1 MPRNLTASL
10 ALLTALS
17 IPALGLFGCD
27 RSSTQTE
34 PKPQTEVASKA
45 SDQKETKPEFAIE
58 YEQFQLDNGLNVLF
72 HIDRSDPVVA
82 VSLTAHVG
90 SAREKEGRTGF
101 AHLFEHLLF
110 LESENL
116 GKGGLD
122 AMSARIGGSGANGST
137 SRDVTNYYQTVPKDA
152 LEKML
157 WAEADKLGW
166 FINTVTDP
174 VLAKEKQVVKNE
186 KRQSVD
192 NRPYGHSQYVIDRN
206 LYPEGHPYSWQVI
219 GSLEDLDNATL
230 DDVKTFFR
238 RWYVPNNVTLVVAG
252 DFDPEEAKAL
262 VKKYFGEIPAGE
274 AIERAPKQPITLKE
288 TKRLYYEDNFARQPQ
303 LSMAWPTVPR
313 YSEDSYPLSVLT
325 EYLSSGKRAPLYRV
339 LVEDEQLT
347 AHVAMGAYESELAG
361 QVQLE
366 VQAFTGGHLDAVF
379 AGIQKGFALFEKEG
393 IGEEDLE
400 RIKAGQE
407 VAFYNSLS
415 SVLGK
420 GFQLAQYQI
429 YANDP
434 GYVTE
439 DIERLL
445 AVTAE
450 DVQRVYDKY
459 IKGKPY
465 VATSF
470 VPRGEKAL
478 ALSGSTAAQVV
489 EEKVVEGAEAQFD
502 ASASAAYE
510 KTPSSFDRAK
520 EPAYGDPAETSV
532 PDVWQGKLDNGI
544 EVFGIENSEVPV
556 VTFSLVIDGG
566 MLQESID
573 KTGVANLTAM
583 LMERGTKNRTPEEL
597 ETAIQKLGASI
608 NVSAGQ
614 DAFRF
619 SVTTLARNF
628 DQVFAL
634 LQEMLLEPRWDEK
647 ELVLAKKSV
656 TSQIK
661 RAEAEPN
668 AIAGKTFARLLHGT
682 DSIRGHSGLGTEAS
696 VAAIT
701 MDDLKAFYK
710 NTLSPSVASAH
721 VVGDI
726 PQAEFMAAAAQ
737 LAKQWP
743 AKPVKIPEPE
753 SRPAKPGIYF
763 VDVPGSKQSV
773 LRIGRLAMPAVSEDY
788 YPAVF
793 TNYILGGGGFAS
805 RLMQQLREGKG
816 YTYGIGSSVSGG
828 KTEGRFS
835 IGSGVRANVTAE
847 SVQLIHDI
855 LKEYAPTYTEA
866 DLENSRS
873 YLVRANTRAFE
884 TAGAKLGLLENMSE
898 YGWPADYV
906 REREATAKAMTIP
919 RVQKIAETYMQPDSM
934 IWLVA
939 GDRASQFERLEK
951 LGVGDVTLVEDQ
963 QSSQSDEP
971 AAEALGED

>member
-1 MPRNLTASL
+1 MLRNLFASL

-17 IPALGLFGCD
+17 IPALGLTGCD
-27 RSSTQTE
+27 RPLAGTA
-34 PKPQTEVASKA
+34 PKPHAMVAAKA
-45 SDQKETKPEFAIE
+45 SSKKEAKAEFAID
-58 YEQFQLDNGLNVLF
+58 YQQFQLKNGLNVLF

-157 WAEADKLGW
+157 WAEGDKLGW
-166 FINTVTDP
+166 FINTVTEP

-186 KRQSVD
+186 KRQGVD
-192 NRPYGHSQYVIDRN
+192 NRPYGHAQYVIDRN

-252 DFDPEEAKAL
+252 DFDPAQAKEL

-274 AIERAPKQPITLKE
+274 AIERAPKQPAKLKE
-288 TKRLYYEDNFARQPQ
+288 TKRRYYEDNFARQPQ
-303 LSMAWPTVPR
+303 LTLAWPTVPR
-313 YSEDSYPLSVLT
+313 YSADSYPLAVLT
-325 EYLSSGKRAPLYRV
+325 QYLSDGKRAPLYRV
-339 LVEDEQLT
+339 LVEDEQL
-347 AHVAMGAYESELAG
+347 APSVAMGAYESELAG

-366 VQAFTGGHLDAVF
+366 VQAFTGGDLDAVY
-379 AGIQKGFALFEKEG
+379 AGIQKAFALFEKEG
-393 IGEEDLE
+393 IAEQDLE

-429 YANDP
+429 YADDP
-434 GYVTE
+434 GYVSE
-439 DIERLL
+439 DIARLL

-450 DVQRVYDKY
+450 DVERVYQKY
-459 IKGKPY
+459 IDNQPF
-465 VATSF
+465 VAVSF
-470 VPRGEKAL
+470 VPKGQKAL
-478 ALSGSTAAQVV
+478 ALADSTEAQVV
-489 EEKVVEGAEAQFD
+489 EEKIVNGAEEAVD
-502 ASASAAYE
+502 ASALAEYE
-510 KTPSSFDRAK
+510 KTPSKIDRSK
-520 EPAYGDPAETSV
+520 EPAYGEPAQTTV
-532 PDVWQGKLDNGI
+532 PEVWQSELSNGI
-544 EVFGIENSEVPV
+544 EVYGIDNDEVPTV
-556 VTFSLVIDGG
+556 NFSLVIDGG
-566 MLQESID
+566 QLQESID

-597 ETAIQKLGASI
+597 ETAIQMLGANIS
-608 NVSAGQ
+608 VSAAR

-619 SVTTLARNF
+619 DATTLARNF
-628 DQVFAL
+628 DEVFAL
-634 LQEMLLEPRWDEK
+634 MQEMLLEPRWDEK

-668 AIAGKTFARLLHGT
+668 AIASKAFARLLHGE
-682 DSIRGHSGLGTEAS
+682 DSIRGYSGTGTEES

-701 MDDLKAFYK
+701 MDDLRAYYK
-710 NTLSPSVASAH
+710 NYLSPSVARLH

-726 PQAEFMAAAAQ
+726 TKKDFLAEAQ
-737 LAKQWP
+737 TLAKQWP
-743 AKPVKIPEPE
+743 AKPVEIPEPQSE
-753 SRPAKPGIYF
+753 PAEPGIYF
-763 VDVPGSKQSV
+763 VDVPDAKQSV
-773 LRIGRLAMPAVSEDY
+773 LRIGRPAMPAVSDDY

-805 RLMQQLREGKG
+805 RLMQELREGKG
-816 YTYGIGSSVSGG
+816 YTYGIGSSVSADKTGG
-828 KTEGRFS
+828 QFA
-835 IGSGVRANVTAE
+835 IGTGVRANVTAE

-855 LKEYAPTYTEA
+855 LEQYAPTYTEA

-884 TAGAKLGLLENMSE
+884 TAGAKLGLLENMSK
-898 YGWPADYV
+898 YDWPADYV
-906 REREATAKAMTIP
+906 REREAIAEGMTVDK
-919 RVQKIAETYMQPDSM
+919 VQKIAETYMQPDSM
-934 IWLVA
+934 IWLVV
-939 GDRASQFERLEK
+939 GDRATQLERLEK
-951 LGVGDVTLVEDQ
+951 LGLG
-963 QSSQSDEP
+963 EP
-971 AAEALGED
+971 TVLDEALAKDAQAEQDSAE

>member
-1 MPRNLTASL
+1 MFRNFFGPA
-10 ALLTALS
+10 ALVVS
-17 IPALGLFGCD
+17 VLGLVACD
-27 RSSTQTE
+27 RSGTE
-34 PKPQTEVASKA
+34 SVAPPQPS
-45 SDQKETKPEFAIE
+45 SDFVIDYDE
-58 YEQFQLDNGLNVLF
+58 FQLDNGLQVIF
-72 HIDRSDPVVA
+72 HVDRSDPVVA

-116 GKGGLD
+116 GRGGLD

-166 FINTVTDP
+166 FINTVTEP

-186 KRQSVD
+186 KRQSYD
-192 NRPYGHSQYVIDRN
+192 NRPYGHAQYVIDRN

-252 DFDPEEAKAL
+252 DFDPQQAKAL
-262 VKKYFGEIPAGE
+262 VQKYFGEIPAGE
-274 AIERAPKQPITLKE
+274 AIERAPKQLVTLKE
-288 TKRLYYEDNFARQPQ
+288 TKRRFYEDNFAREPQ
-303 LSMAWPTVPR
+303 LTLAWPTVPR
-313 YSEDSYPLSVLT
+313 YSEDSYPLAVLT
-325 EYLSSGKRAPLYRV
+325 EYLSDGKRAPLYRV

-347 AHVAMGAYESELAG
+347 SNVAMGAYESELAG

-366 VQAFTGGHLDAVF
+366 VQAFSGRDLDAVY
-379 AGIQKGFALFEKEG
+379 AGIQKAFSLFEKEG
-393 IGEEDLE
+393 IAEQDLE

-420 GFQLAQYQI
+420 GFQLAQYQM
-429 YANDP
+429 YADDP
-434 GYVTE
+434 GYVSE

-450 DVQRVYDKY
+450 DVKRVYQKY
-459 IKGKPY
+459 IADKPF
-465 VATSF
+465 VAVSF
-470 VPRGEKAL
+470 VPKGEQAL
-478 ALSGSTAAQVV
+478 ALADSTAAQVV
-489 EEKVVEGAEAQFD
+489 EEQIVNGAEDAVDPSAQ
-502 ASASAAYE
+502 AEYQ
-510 KTPSSFDRAK
+510 KTSSKIDRSV
-520 EPAYGDPAETSV
+520 EPAYGAPAQTAV
-532 PDVWQGKLDNGI
+532 PDVWQSELSNGI
-544 EVFGIENSEVPV
+544 AVYGIENSEVPTV
-556 VTFSLVIDGG
+556 NFSLVIDGG
-566 MLQESID
+566 QLQESID
-573 KTGVANLTAM
+573 KTGVANLAAM

-597 ETAIQKLGASI
+597 ETAIQILGADIS
-608 NVSAGQ
+608 VSAAQ

-619 SVTTLARNF
+619 DVTTLARNF
-628 DQVFAL
+628 NEVFAL

-668 AIAGKTFARLLHGT
+668 AIASKTFARLLHGD
-682 DSIRGHSGLGTEAS
+682 DSIRGYSGLGTEES

-701 MDDLKAFYK
+701 MDDLKAYYAQY
-710 NTLSPSVASAH
+710 LSPSVARAH

-726 PQAEFMAAAAQ
+726 SQKDFLAAAES

-743 AKPVKIPEPE
+743 AKPVKVPDPKSE
-753 SRPAKPGIYF
+753 PAKPGIYF
-763 VDVPGSKQSV
+763 VDVPDSKQSV
-773 LRIGRLAMPAVSEDY
+773 LRIGRLAMPAVSDDY

-805 RLMQQLREGKG
+805 RLMQELREGKG
-816 YTYGIGSSVSGG
+816 YTYGIGSSVSSD
-828 KTEGRFS
+828 KTGGRFA

-847 SVQLIHDI
+847 SVQLIDDI
-855 LKEYAPTYTEA
+855 LEDYPSTYTEA

-884 TAGAKLGLLENMSE
+884 TAGAKLGLLEKMSE
-898 YGWPADYV
+898 FGWPADYV
-906 REREATAKAMTIP
+906 RKHEAIAKAMTVEK
-919 RVQKIAETYMQPDSM
+919 VQKIADEYMQPDSM
-934 IWLVA
+934 IWVVV
-939 GDRASQFERLEK
+939 GDRATQLERLQK
-951 LGVGDVTLVEDQ
+951 LGLGEPTLVKND
-963 QSSQSDEP
+963 
-971 AAEALGED
+971 

>member
-27 RSSTQTE
+27 RSSTQSE
-34 PKPQTEVASKA
+34 PKPQTEATSKA
-45 SDQKETKPEFAIE
+45 PGQQEAKPDFAID
-58 YEQFQLDNGLNVLF
+58 YQQFQLDNGLNVLF

-186 KRQSVD
+186 KRQAVD
-192 NRPYGHSQYVIDRN
+192 NRPYGHTQYVIDRN

-238 RWYVPNNVTLVVAG
+238 HWYVPNNVTLVVAG
-252 DFDPEEAKAL
+252 DFDPKEAREL
-262 VKKYFGEIPAGE
+262 VEKYFGEIPAGE
-274 AIERAPKQPITLKE
+274 PIERAPKQQVTLKE
-288 TKRLYYEDNFARQPQ
+288 TKRLYYEDNFARQPE
-303 LSMAWPTVPR
+303 LTMAWPTVPR
-313 YSEDSYPLSVLT
+313 YSADTYPLAVLS
-325 EYLSSGKRAPLYRV
+325 EYLSDGKRAPLYRV

-347 AHVAMGAYESELAG
+347 ANVSMGAYESELAG
-361 QVQLE
+361 QMQLK
-366 VQAFTGGHLDAVF
+366 VQAFSGGHLDAVY
-379 AGIQKGFALFEKEG
+379 AGIQKAFGLFEKEG
-393 IGEEDLE
+393 ITEEDLE

-415 SVLGK
+415 SVVGK

-429 YANDP
+429 YADDP
-434 GYVTE
+434 GYVTK

-445 AVTAE
+445 AVTQE
-450 DVQRVYDKY
+450 DVKRVYDKY
-459 IKGKPY
+459 IKDKPY

-470 VPRGEKAL
+470 VPRGEKVL

-489 EEKVVEGAEAQFD
+489 EEKIIEGAEAQFD
-502 ASASAAYE
+502 ASASAEYE
-510 KTPSSFDRAK
+510 KTPSKFDRSK
-520 EPAYGDPAETSV
+520 EPAYGDPAETAV
-532 PDVWQGKLDNGI
+532 PDVWQDKLENGI
-544 EVFGIENSEVPV
+544 KVYGIENSEVPT
-556 VTFSLVIDGG
+556 VTFSLVINGG
-566 MLQESID
+566 MLQDSID
-573 KTGVANLTAM
+573 KTGVAGLTSM

-608 NVSAGQ
+608 SVNAGQ
-614 DAFRF
+614 DSFRF
-619 SVTTLARNF
+619 DVTTLARNF
-628 DQVFAL
+628 DKVFAL

-661 RAEAEPN
+661 RSQAEPN
-668 AIAGKTFARLLHGT
+668 AIAGKTFARLLHGK
-682 DSIRGHSGLGTEAS
+682 DSIRGYSGLGTEES

-701 MDDLKAFYK
+701 MDDLKAYYNK
-710 NTLSPSVASAH
+710 ALSPSVARAH

-726 PQAEFMAAAAQ
+726 AQVDFMAAAAK
-737 LAKQWP
+737 LAEQWP
-743 AKPVKIPEPE
+743 AKPVTIPSPKSE
-753 SRPAKPGIYF
+753 PAKPGIYF
-763 VDVPGSKQSV
+763 VDVPDSKQSV
-773 LRIGRLAMPAVSEDY
+773 LRIGRLAMPAVSDDY

-828 KTEGRFS
+828 KTQGRFA
-835 IGSGVRANVTAE
+835 IASGVRANVTAE
-847 SVQLIHDI
+847 SVQLINDI
-855 LKEYAPTYTEA
+855 LEQYAPTYTEA

-884 TAGAKLGLLENMSE
+884 TARAKLGLLENMSE

-906 REREATAKAMTIP
+906 REREAIAKAMTIP
-919 RVQKIAETYMQPDSM
+919 KVQKIAEEYMQPETM
-934 IWLVA
+934 IWLVV
-939 GDRASQFERLEK
+939 GDRATQLDPLKALE
-951 LGVGDVTLVEDQ
+951 LGDVTLIDANEVAK
-963 QSSQSDEP
+963 P
-971 AAEALGED
+971 NN

>member
-27 RSSTQTE
+27 RSSTQSE
-34 PKPQTEVASKA
+34 PKPQTEAASKA
-45 SDQKETKPEFAIE
+45 PAEQEAKPDFSID
-58 YEQFQLDNGLNVLF
+58 YQQFQLDNGLNVLF

-90 SAREKEGRTGF
+90 SAREKAGRTGF

-186 KRQSVD
+186 KRQGVD

-252 DFDPEEAKAL
+252 DFDPEQAKAL
-262 VKKYFGEIPAGE
+262 VQKYFGEIPAGE
-274 AIERAPKQPITLKE
+274 AIERAPKQPVTLKE
-288 TKRLYYEDNFARQPQ
+288 TKRRYYEDNFARQPQ
-303 LSMAWPTVPR
+303 LTLAWPTVPR
-313 YSEDSYPLSVLT
+313 YSADSYPLAVLS
-325 EYLSSGKRAPLYRV
+325 EYLSRGKRAPLYRV

-347 AHVAMGAYESELAG
+347 SLVAMGAYQSELAG

-366 VQAFTGGHLDAVF
+366 VQAFAERDLDTVY
-379 AGIQKGFALFEKEG
+379 AGIQKAFALFEKEG
-393 IGEEDLE
+393 IAEQDLE

-429 YANDP
+429 YADDP

-439 DIERLL
+439 DIARLL

-450 DVQRVYDKY
+450 DVQRVYKQY
-459 IKGKPY
+459 IQNKPF
-465 VATSF
+465 VAVSF
-470 VPRGEKAL
+470 VPKGEQAL
-478 ALSGSTAAQVV
+478 ALADSTEAQVV
-489 EEKVVEGAEAQFD
+489 EEKIVNGAEEAVDPSAQAD
-502 ASASAAYE
+502 YAR
-510 KTPSSFDRAK
+510 TPSKIDRAK
-520 EPAYGDPAETSV
+520 EPAYGEPAQTTV
-532 PDVWQGKLDNGI
+532 PDVWQSELANGVD
-544 EVFGIENSEVPV
+544 VFGIENSEVPTV
-556 VTFSLVIDGG
+556 LFSLVIDGG
-566 MLQESID
+566 QLQESID

-583 LMERGTKNRTPEEL
+583 LMERGTAKRTPEEL
-597 ETAIQKLGASI
+597 ETAIQMLGASI

-614 DAFRF
+614 NAFRF
-619 SVTTLARNF
+619 DVTTLARNF
-628 DQVFAL
+628 NDVFAL
-634 LQEMLLEPRWDEK
+634 LEEILLEPRWDK
-647 ELVLAKKSV
+647 DELVLAKKSV
-656 TSQIK
+656 ASQIQ
-661 RAEAEPN
+661 RAAAEPN
-668 AIAGKTFARLLHGT
+668 AIASKNFARLLHGK
-682 DSIRGHSGLGTEAS
+682 DSIRGYSGLGTEAS
-696 VAAIT
+696 VADIT

-710 NTLSPSVASAH
+710 NTLSPSVARLH

-726 PQAEFMAAAAQ
+726 PQADFLQAANG
-737 LAKQWP
+737 LAKRWP
-743 AKPVKIPEPE
+743 AKAVAVPDPKPV
-753 SRPAKPGIYF
+753 PAKPGIYF
-763 VDVPGSKQSV
+763 IDVPGAKQSV
-773 LRIGRLAMPAVSEDY
+773 LRIGRPAMSAVSEDY

-805 RLMQQLREGKG
+805 RLTQQLREGKG
-816 YTYGIGSSVSGG
+816 YTYGIRSVVDGE
-828 KTEGRFS
+828 KTWGDFM
-835 IGSGVRANVTAE
+835 IGTGVRANVTAE

-855 LKEYAPTYTEA
+855 LSNYAPTYTEQ
-866 DLENSRS
+866 DLETSRS
-873 YLVRANTRAFE
+873 YLVRSNARAFE
-884 TAGAKLGLLENMSE
+884 TAGAKLGLLENMST

-906 REREATAKAMTIP
+906 REREATAKAMTVVK
-919 RVQKIAETYMQPDSM
+919 VQKIAEQYMLPGSM
-934 IWLVA
+934 IWVVV
-939 GDRASQFERLEK
+939 GDRATQLEPLQK
-951 LGVGDVTLVEDQ
+951 LGLGEVTLL
-963 QSSQSDEP
+963 DE
-971 AAEALGED
+971 ASLASNF

>member
-10 ALLTALS
+10 ALLTAIS

-27 RSSTQTE
+27 RSSTQSE
-34 PKPQTEVASKA
+34 PKPQTEVASEA
-45 SDQKETKPEFAIE
+45 PAQGEAKPDFSIE

-230 DDVKTFFR
+230 EDVKSFFR

-252 DFDPEEAKAL
+252 DFDPAQAKSL

-274 AIERAPKQPITLKE
+274 TIERAPKQPVMLKE

-313 YSEDSYPLSVLT
+313 YSADSYPLAVLT
-325 EYLSSGKRAPLYRV
+325 EYLSVGKRAPLYRV

-366 VQAFTGGHLDAVF
+366 VQAFTGGKLDAVF
-379 AGIQKGFALFEKEG
+379 AGIEKGFALFEKEG
-393 IGEEDLE
+393 IAEEDLE

-407 VAFYNSLS
+407 VSFYNSLS

-429 YANDP
+429 YADDP
-434 GYVTE
+434 GYVTK

-478 ALSGSTAAQVV
+478 ALSGSTAAHVV
-489 EEKVVEGAEAQFD
+489 EEKIVDGAEAQFD

-510 KTPSSFDRAK
+510 KTPSRFDRAK
-520 EPAYGDPAETSV
+520 EPAYGDPAQTAV
-532 PDVWQGKLDNGI
+532 PDVWQDKLANGI
-544 EVFGIENSEVPV
+544 KVYGIENSEVPV

-573 KTGVANLTAM
+573 KTGVSNLTAM

-608 NVSAGQ
+608 SVAAAQ
-614 DAFRF
+614 DTFRF
-619 SVTTLARNF
+619 NVTTLARNF
-628 DQVFAL
+628 DKVFAL

-661 RAEAEPN
+661 RAAAEPN
-668 AIAGKTFARLLHGT
+668 AIAGKNFARLLHGK
-682 DSIRGHSGLGTEAS
+682 DSVRGYSGLGTEQS

-701 MDDLKAFYK
+701 MDDLKAYYQDY
-710 NTLSPSVASAH
+710 LSPSLTRVH

-726 PQAEFMAAAAQ
+726 PQADFLQAARG

-743 AKPVKIPEPE
+743 AKSVSVPDPKSE
-753 SRPAKPGIYF
+753 PAKPGIYF
-763 VDVPGSKQSV
+763 IDVPDAKQSV
-773 LRIGRLAMPAVSEDY
+773 LRIGRPAMSALSDDY
-788 YPAVF
+788 YPAIF

-805 RLMQQLREGKG
+805 RLTQQLREGKG
-816 YTYGIGSSVSGG
+816 YTYGIRSRISADRTGG
-828 KTEGRFS
+828 EFS
-835 IGSGVRANVTAE
+835 IGTGVRANVTAD
-847 SVQLIHDI
+847 SVQLINDI
-855 LKEYAPTYTEA
+855 LKDYAPTYTEQ
-866 DLENSRS
+866 DLETSRS
-873 YLVRANTRAFE
+873 YLVRSNARAFE
-884 TAGAKLGLLENMSE
+884 TAGAKLGLLENMST

-906 REREATAKAMTIP
+906 REREAIAKGMTVDK
-919 RVQKIAETYMQPDSM
+919 VQKIATEYMLPGTM
-934 IWLVA
+934 IWLVV
-939 GDRASQFERLEK
+939 GDRATQLDPLQE
-951 LGVGDVTLVEDQ
+951 LG
-963 QSSQSDEP
+963 
-971 AAEALGED
+971 LGEVIVVDASEVARIEN

>member
-17 IPALGLFGCD
+17 IPALSLFGCD
-27 RSSTQTE
+27 RSSTQSE
-34 PKPQTEVASKA
+34 PKPQTEAASQA
-45 SDQKETKPEFAIE
+45 PAEQEAKPDFAID
-58 YEQFQLDNGLNVLF
+58 YQQFQLDNGLNVLF

-166 FINTVTDP
+166 FINTVTEP

-186 KRQSVD
+186 KRQGVD

-252 DFDPEEAKAL
+252 DFDPEQAKAL
-262 VKKYFGEIPAGE
+262 VQKYFGEIPAGE
-274 AIERAPKQPITLKE
+274 AIERAPKQPVTLKE
-288 TKRLYYEDNFARQPQ
+288 TKRRYYEDNFARQPQ
-303 LSMAWPTVPR
+303 LTLAWPTVPR
-313 YSEDSYPLSVLT
+313 YSEDSYPLAVLT
-325 EYLSSGKRAPLYRV
+325 EYLSDGKRAPLYRV

-347 AHVAMGAYESELAG
+347 ANVSMGAYESELAG

-366 VQAFTGGHLDAVF
+366 VQAFSGRDLDAVY
-379 AGIQKGFALFEKEG
+379 AGIQKAFALFEKEG
-393 IGEEDLE
+393 IAEQDLE

-420 GFQLAQYQI
+420 GFQLAQYDI
-429 YANDP
+429 YADDP
-434 GYVTE
+434 GYVSE

-445 AVTAE
+445 AVTAD
-450 DVQRVYDKY
+450 DVKRVYQKY
-459 IKGKPY
+459 IDDKPF
-465 VATSF
+465 VAVSF
-470 VPRGEKAL
+470 VPKGEKAL
-478 ALSGSTAAQVV
+478 ALADSTEAQVV
-489 EEKVVEGAEAQFD
+489 EEQIVNGAEDAVDPTAQ
-502 ASASAAYE
+502 AEYQ
-510 KTPSSFDRAK
+510 KTPSKIDRSV
-520 EPAYGDPAETSV
+520 EPAYGAPAQTTV
-532 PDVWQGKLDNGI
+532 PDVWQSELSNGI
-544 EVFGIENSEVPV
+544 EVYGIENSEVPTV
-556 VTFSLVIDGG
+556 NFSLVIDGG
-566 MLQESID
+566 QLQESID

-597 ETAIQKLGASI
+597 ETAIQKLGANI
-608 NVSAGQ
+608 NVSAAQ

-619 SVTTLARNF
+619 DVTTLARNF
-628 DQVFAL
+628 DEVFAL
-634 LQEMLLEPRWDEK
+634 VQEMLLEPRWDEK

-661 RAEAEPN
+661 RAEAEPG
-668 AIAGKTFARLLHGT
+668 AIASKTFARLLHGD
-682 DSIRGHSGLGTEAS
+682 DSIRGYSGLGTEDS

-701 MDDLKAFYK
+701 MDDLKAYYAQY
-710 NTLSPSVASAH
+710 LSPSVARVH

-726 PQAEFMAAAAQ
+726 SQQDFLAAAES

-743 AKPVKIPEPE
+743 AKSVKVPDPKSE
-753 SRPAKPGIYF
+753 PAKPGIYF
-763 VDVPGSKQSV
+763 VDVPDSKQSI
-773 LRIGRLAMPAVSEDY
+773 LRIGRLAMPAVSDDY

-805 RLMQQLREGKG
+805 RLMQELREGKG
-816 YTYGIGSSVSGG
+816 YTYGIGSSVSGDNTG
-828 KTEGRFS
+828 GRFA

-855 LKEYAPTYTEA
+855 LADYPDTYTEA

-884 TAGAKLGLLENMSE
+884 TAGAKLGLLENMSK
-898 YGWPADYV
+898 YDWPADYV

-919 RVQKIAETYMQPDSM
+919 EVQKIAEEYMQLDSM
-934 IWLVA
+934 IWLVV
-939 GDRASQFERLEK
+939 GDRATQLERLKK
-951 LGVGDVTLVEDQ
+951 LGLGEVNLVE
-963 QSSQSDEP
+963 
-971 AAEALGED
+971 

>member
-17 IPALGLFGCD
+17 IPAPGLFGCD
-27 RSSTQTE
+27 RSNAQSE
-34 PKPQTEVASKA
+34 PKPQTEAASKA
-45 SDQKETKPEFAIE
+45 PAEQETKPDFSID
-58 YEQFQLDNGLNVLF
+58 YQQFQLENGLNVLF

-186 KRQSVD
+186 KRQGVD
-192 NRPYGHSQYVIDRN
+192 NRPYGHSQYVVDRN

-252 DFDPEEAKAL
+252 DFDPKEAKAL
-262 VKKYFGEIPAGE
+262 VQKYFGEIPAGE
-274 AIERAPKQPITLKE
+274 AIERAPKQPVTLKE
-288 TKRLYYEDNFARQPQ
+288 TRRLYYEDNFARQPQ

-313 YSEDSYPLSVLT
+313 YSADSYPLAVLSA
-325 EYLSSGKRAPLYRV
+325 YLSVGKRAPLYRV

-347 AHVAMGAYESELAG
+347 AYVAMSAYESELAG
-361 QVQLE
+361 QMQLE
-366 VQAFTGGHLDAVF
+366 VQAFAGGNLDDVYK
-379 AGIQKGFALFEKEG
+379 GIEKGFALFEKEG
-393 IGEEDLE
+393 IAEEDLE

-429 YANDP
+429 YADDP
-434 GYVTE
+434 GYVSK

-445 AVTAE
+445 AVTGE
-450 DVQRVYDKY
+450 DVKRVYDKY
-459 IKGKPY
+459 IKNKPY

-470 VPRGEKAL
+470 VPKGEKAL

-489 EEKVVEGAEAQFD
+489 EEKVVNGAEAQFD
-502 ASASAAYE
+502 ASASAEYE
-510 KTPSSFDRAK
+510 KTPSKIDRSK
-520 EPAYGDPAETSV
+520 EPAYGDPAQTTV
-532 PDVWQGKLDNGI
+532 PDVWQGKLENGI

-608 NVSAGQ
+608 SVSAGQ

-619 SVTTLARNF
+619 DVTTLARNF
-628 DQVFAL
+628 NEVFAL

-661 RAEAEPN
+661 RAEGEPN
-668 AIAGKTFARLLHGT
+668 AIARKTFARLLHGKN
-682 DSIRGHSGLGTEAS
+682 SIRGYSGLGTEQS

-701 MDDLKAFYK
+701 MDDLKAYYK
-710 NTLSPSVASAH
+710 NYLSPSVANAH

-726 PQAEFMAAAAQ
+726 TRGDFLKSAGQ
-737 LAKQWP
+737 LAKEWP
-743 AKPVKIPEPE
+743 AKPVKIPNPASEP
-753 SRPAKPGIYF
+753 AAPGIYF
-763 VDVPGSKQSV
+763 VDVADAKQSV
-773 LRIGRLAMPAVSEDY
+773 LRIGRLVMPVVSEDY

-805 RLMQQLREGKG
+805 RLTQELREGKG

-828 KTEGRFS
+828 KTEGQFA
-835 IGSGVRANVTAE
+835 IGTGVRANVTAD
-847 SVQLIHDI
+847 STQLIHDI
-855 LKEYAPTYTEA
+855 LKQYAPTYSEK
-866 DLENSRS
+866 DLETSRS

-884 TAGAKLGLLENMSE
+884 TARAKLGLLESMSE

-906 REREATAKAMTIP
+906 REREATAEAMTIP
-919 RVQKIAETYMQPDSM
+919 KVQKIAEEYMQPDSM
-934 IWLVA
+934 IWLVV
-939 GDRASQFERLEK
+939 GDRATQFSGLEK
-951 LGVGDVTLVEDQ
+951 LGLGEVTLLK
-963 QSSQSDEP
+963 P
-971 AAEALGED
+971 GEDTPH

>member
-1 MPRNLTASL
+1 MPRNLFVSL
-10 ALLTALS
+10 AIVITLSIAALS
-17 IPALGLFGCD
+17 GCD
-27 RSSTQTE
+27 RSQPEPEQQAQSATE
-34 PKPQTEVASKA
+34 TATPSK
-45 SDQKETKPEFAIE
+45 DVPKPEFAIE

-122 AMSARIGGSGANGST
+122 AMSARIGGAGANGST

-166 FINTVTDP
+166 FINTVTEP

-186 KRQSVD
+186 KRQGVD
-192 NRPYGHSQYVIDRN
+192 NRPYGHTQYVIDSN
-206 LYPEGHPYSWQVI
+206 LYPQGHPYSWQVI
-219 GSLEDLDNATL
+219 GSLEDVQNATL

-252 DFDPEEAKAL
+252 DFDPKQAKAL
-262 VKKYFGEIPAGE
+262 VEKYFDEIPRGE
-274 AIERAPKQPITLKE
+274 AVERAPKQPAKLKE
-288 TKRLYYEDNFARQPQ
+288 TRRLYYEDNFARLPQ
-303 LSMAWPTVPR
+303 LTMAWPTVPR
-313 YSEDSYPLSVLT
+313 YSADSYPLAVLLQ
-325 EYLSSGKRAPLYRV
+325 YLAYGKRAPLYRV

-347 AHVAMGAYESELAG
+347 ASVSMFAYESELAG
-361 QVQLE
+361 QLQLT
-366 VQAFTGGHLDAVF
+366 VQAFAGGDLDAVY
-379 AGIQKGFALFEKEG
+379 AGIEKGFALFEKEG
-393 IGEEDLE
+393 IAEEDLE

-429 YANDP
+429 YADDP
-434 GYVTE
+434 GYVSQ
-439 DIERLL
+439 DIDRLL

-450 DVQRVYDKY
+450 DVKRVYDKY

-465 VATSF
+465 VAASF
-470 VPRGEKAL
+470 VPKGEKAL
-478 ALSGSTAAQVV
+478 ALSDSSPAKVV
-489 EEKVVEGAEAQFD
+489 EEKIVSGAEGQFD
-502 ASASAAYE
+502 TSASAEYE
-510 KTPSSFDRAK
+510 KTPSRFDRSK
-520 EPAYGDPAETSV
+520 EPDYGEPAQTIV
-532 PDVWQGKLDNGI
+532 PDVWQGALSNGI
-544 EVFGIENSEVPV
+544 EVFGIENSEVPT

-566 MLQESID
+566 QLQERID

-597 ETAIQKLGASI
+597 ETAVQKLGANIS
-608 NVSAGQ
+608 VSAGG

-619 SVTTLARNF
+619 DVTTLARNF
-628 DQVFAL
+628 SEVFAL

-661 RAEAEPN
+661 RAQAEPN
-668 AIAGKTFARLLHGT
+668 AIASRAYAKLLYGK
-682 DSIRGHSGLGTEAS
+682 DSIRAYSGLGTEAS

-701 MDDLKAFYK
+701 MDDLKAYYRDY
-710 NTLSPSVASAH
+710 LSPSVARAH

-726 PQAEFMAAAAQ
+726 AEGDFLAVAEQ
-737 LAKQWP
+737 LAKSWP
-743 AKPVKIPEPE
+743 AKPVSIPDPKSE
-753 SRPAKPGIYF
+753 PAKPGIYF
-763 VDVPGSKQSV
+763 VDVPGSKQSI
-773 LRIGRLAMPAVSEDY
+773 LRIGRLAMPVVSEDY

-793 TNYILGGGGFAS
+793 TNYKLGGGGFAS
-805 RLMQQLREGKG
+805 RLTQELRESKG
-816 YTYGIGSSVSGG
+816 YTYGVGSSFSGD
-828 KTEGRFS
+828 KTGGQFS
-835 IGSGVRANVTAE
+835 IGTGVRANVTAE
-847 SVQLIHDI
+847 SLQLIEEI
-855 LKEYAPTYTEA
+855 LQQYGPTYTEN
-866 DLENSRS
+866 DLAVSRS

-884 TAGAKLGLLENMSE
+884 TARAKLGLLENMSD

-906 REREATAKAMTIP
+906 REREAIAKDMTVA
-919 RVQKIAETYMQPDSM
+919 RVQEIAAEYLLPDSM
-934 IWLVA
+934 IWLMV
-939 GDRASQFERLEK
+939 GDRATQFAPLESLE
-951 LGVGDVTLVEDQ
+951 LGEVTLLER
-963 QSSQSDEP
+963 SQP
-971 AAEALGED
+971 

>member
-10 ALLTALS
+10 ALLTSLS

-27 RSSTQTE
+27 RSSTQSE
-34 PKPQTEVASKA
+34 PKPQAEAASKA
-45 SDQKETKPEFAIE
+45 PAEQEAKPDFSID
-58 YEQFQLDNGLNVLF
+58 YQQFQLDNGLNVLF

-186 KRQSVD
+186 KRQGVD
-192 NRPYGHSQYVIDRN
+192 NRPYGHTQYVIDRN

-238 RWYVPNNVTLVVAG
+238 HWYVPNNVTLVVAG
-252 DFDPEEAKAL
+252 DFDPEQAREL

-274 AIERAPKQPITLKE
+274 AIERAPKQPVTLKE
-288 TKRLYYEDNFARQPQ
+288 TKRLYYEDNFARQPE
-303 LSMAWPTVPR
+303 LTMAWPTVPR
-313 YSEDSYPLSVLT
+313 YSADSYPLAVLS
-325 EYLSSGKRAPLYRV
+325 EYLSDGKRAPLYRV

-347 AHVAMGAYESELAG
+347 ANVSMGAYESELAG
-361 QVQLE
+361 QMQLE
-366 VQAFTGGHLDAVF
+366 VQAFTGGNLDAVYK
-379 AGIQKGFALFEKEG
+379 GIEKGFALFEKEG
-393 IGEEDLE
+393 IAEEDLE

-429 YANDP
+429 YADDP
-434 GYVTE
+434 GYVSKH
-439 DIERLL
+439 IERLL

-450 DVQRVYDKY
+450 DVKRVYDKY
-459 IKGKPY
+459 IKDKPY

-489 EEKVVEGAEAQFD
+489 EEKIVEGAEAQFD
-502 ASASAAYE
+502 ASASAEYE
-510 KTPSSFDRAK
+510 KTPSILDRAK
-520 EPAYGDPAETSV
+520 EPAYGDPAETAV
-532 PDVWQGKLDNGI
+532 PDVWQGELENGI

-583 LMERGTKNRTPEEL
+583 LMQRGTKNRTPEEL

-614 DAFRF
+614 SAFRF
-619 SVTTLARNF
+619 DVTTLARNF
-628 DQVFAL
+628 NEVFAL

-661 RAEAEPN
+661 RAAAEPS
-668 AIAGKTFARLLHGT
+668 AIAGKTFARLLNGKN
-682 DSIRGHSGLGTEAS
+682 SIRGYSGLGTEES
-696 VAAIT
+696 VAAIS
-701 MDDLKAFYK
+701 MDDLKAYY
-710 NTLSPSVASAH
+710 TSYLSPSVARAH

-726 PQAEFMAAAAQ
+726 AKADFMATAGQ

-743 AKPVKIPEPE
+743 AKSVKIPDPKSE
-753 SRPAKPGIYF
+753 PAKPGIYF
-763 VDVPGSKQSV
+763 VDVPDSKQSL
-773 LRIGRLAMPAVSEDY
+773 LRIGRLAMPVVSEDY

-816 YTYGIGSSVSGG
+816 YTYGIGSSISADKTGG
-828 KTEGRFS
+828 QFG

-855 LKEYAPTYTEA
+855 LEDYAATYTEA

-884 TAGAKLGLLENMSE
+884 TARAKLGLLENMSE

-906 REREATAKAMTIP
+906 REREAIAKAMTIP
-919 RVQKIAETYMQPDSM
+919 KVQKIAETYMQPETM
-934 IWLVA
+934 IWVVV
-939 GDRASQFERLEK
+939 GDRATQFDRLK
-951 LGVGDVTLVEDQ
+951 DLGLGQAILVDQ
-963 QSSQSDEP
+963 SGSPE
-971 AAEALGED
+971 